1 MIAAAI
7 IAIVVAIASA
17 VVTYQQQQAAAEAQ
31 ARFQTD
37 LMRAQEET
45 IKQNAALANEA
56 YMNQTK
62 ALQERQRQADE
73 RSAQAEQQVA
83 REAQAA
89 RSTAMVAAGEAG
101 VAGLSVTAL
110 LDDFSAQEARFRLAS
125 ETNLDY
131 ERRQTELDIAGLR
144 GEAEGRINQ
153 MKPYKP
159 EPVQYPSLA
168 GAALR
173 AGSDTLSIYNST
185 IGYKG
190 KA

>member
-1 MIAAAI
+1 MVALAI

-17 VVTYQQQQAAAEAQ
+17 VVAYQQQQAAAQAQ
-31 ARFQTD
+31 AKFQTD

-45 IKQNAALANEA
+45 VRQNAALANEA

-62 ALQERQRQADE
+62 ALQERQRQTDE
-73 RSAQAEQQVA
+73 RAAQAEQQIG

-89 RSTAMVAAGEAG
+89 RSTATVAAGEAG
-101 VAGLSVTAL
+101 VAGLSVAAL

-125 ETNLDY
+125 QTNLDF
-131 ERRQTELDIAGLR
+131 ERNQTQLEIAGLR

-153 MKPYKP
+153 VKQRIP

-173 AGSDTLSIYNST
+173 AGSDSLSIYSRT
-185 IGYKG
+185 VGYKG
-190 KA
+190 KS